1 MHQPRHAITVLLTLF
16 LLTVVAGSAIA
27 QETSAGEV
35 IAAPT
40 TLRYSIHLPGDWQ
53 FRSKQGDSV
62 LTDYLAFG
70 DSAALVERTLL
81 TLGGETPEGVA
92 TGVGGWAA
100 MLNQAFWRINAPT
113 PSEQISAFLQASM
126 VASEVVGQQTITLG
140 GLYPGAVVLA
150 IDRTSD
156 TEGYVGAVQVGEQD
170 VLVFIVGVGPSREF
184 AANDALIQAI
194 IQSIRA
200 PAEAGAQTSIV
211 VVPAF
216 TPSGQTAPTA
226 QPLATTP
233 AGESDSSNLVFYA
246 MDGGVASM
254 TLPENWI
261 VYDFL
266 ANENVFAYGDSDE
279 AALSRLATARPDM
292 VSEAPALTGLGGL
305 IILYDPAEAGID
317 PAAPDLAP
325 VLDSVTSRLS
335 GQGYTILK
343 PGTDFTVGGHAGR
356 YALVR
361 GTEYGYVALV
371 LYDDKL
377 AFVTATGMPEDFE
390 SDAALFDRILASLRV
405 PADPPPADV
414 QVTPSG
420 GIGGLGG
427 STDATPEVTPTS
439 MPGIGGLG
447 G

>member
-1 MHQPRHAITVLLTLF
+1 MIRMLRAGAVMLVLVVLTG
-16 LLTVVAGSAIA
+16 VGGSAAA
-27 QETSAGEV
+27 QQSSTQEV

-40 TLRYSIHLPGDWQ
+40 TLRYSLHLPGDWQ

-81 TLGGETPEGVA
+81 TLGGETPEGAA
-92 TGVGGWAA
+92 TGIGGWAA
-100 MLNQAFWRINAPT
+100 MLNQAFWRINAPS

-126 VASEVVGQQTITLG
+126 VASDVVGQQAITIG

-150 IDRTSD
+150 VDRASD

-170 VLVFIVGVGPSREF
+170 VLVFIIGAGPSREF

-200 PAEAGAQTSIV
+200 PAETGAQTSTV

-216 TPSGQTAPTA
+216 TPAGQAAPTA
-226 QPLATTP
+226 PPLTTA
-233 AGESDSSNLVFYA
+233 AGQTGVSGDLIAYA
-246 MDGGVASM
+246 MDGGVASIA
-254 TLPENWI
+254 LPENWI

-266 ANENVFAYGDSDE
+266 ANENVFAYGESDE
-279 AALSRLATARPDM
+279 AALSRLATARPDL
-292 VSEAPALTGLGGL
+292 VSNAPLTGLGGL
-305 IILYDPAEAGID
+305 VILYDPVEAGID

-325 VLDSVTSRLS
+325 VLDSLTSRLR
-335 GQGYTILK
+335 GQGYEILE
-343 PGTDFTVGGHAGR
+343 PGTDFTVGGHTGR
-356 YALVR
+356 FAVVR
-361 GTEYGYVALV
+361 GTEYGYVALI
-371 LYDDKL
+371 LYDGKL
-377 AFVTATGMPEDFE
+377 AFVTATGMPDTFE
-390 SDAALFDRILASLRV
+390 TNAGLFDRVIASLHV
-405 PADPPPADV
+405 PAEQSPAAGT
-414 QVTPSG
+414 QATPSG

-427 STDATPEVTPTS
+427 TPEVSEKTPTPV
-439 MPGIGGLG
+439 PGIGGLG